1 MGCRPLTYQSPRQVG
16 SYVWD
21 RSAQE
26 GGFTQRSSDRCA
38 AAQDLVSC

>member
-1 MGCRPLTYQSPRQVG
+1 MLQVG

-21 RSAQE
+21 RSALE

-38 AAQDLVSC
+38 AQRSLYS